1 MNLDSLRA
9 LNPALDIRPVT
20 DSTFAPYGRIVSDDG
35 IPALVDYLKE
45 NTPIPEGSQYVAN
58 DPEAEKLPVYDSL
71 RRRWFG
77 MQDIQIGWCNGTNLK
92 LNALE
97 YHASIEINIAAGDTV
112 LLLARLCECR
122 NGTLDTRAVRGFYL
136 ASGQAVALESSTLH
150 FAPCAVD
157 DEGFRVAI
165 VLPRGTN
172 TALEARDA
180 ADQPLWM
187 VNKWLLAHHDASHL
201 VDAGAFIG
209 LTGEFL
215 TLKRG

>member
-1 MNLDSLRA
+1 MSLASIRA

-20 DSTFAPYGRIVSDDG
+20 DPAFAPYGRIVTDDG
-35 IPALVDYLKE
+35 IPALIAYLQA
-45 NTPIPEGSQYVAN
+45 NTPVPEGSQYVAS

-77 MQDIQIGWCNGTNLK
+77 TQDIQIGWCNGTNLK

-112 LLLARLCECR
+112 LLLARLCDCID
-122 NGTLDTRAVRGFYL
+122 GKIDTGAMCGFYL
-136 ASGQAVALESSTLH
+136 ESGQAVALESSTLH

-157 DEGFRVAI
+157 DDGFRVAV

-172 TALEARDA
+172 TPLASRDA
-180 ADQPLWM
+180 GDLPLWT
-187 VNKWLLAHHDASHL
+187 VNKWLLAHRDAAHL
-201 VDAGAFIG
+201 VDAGAFVG
-209 LTGEFL
+209 LTGAFL
-215 TLKRG
+215 SLKRG